1 VNDHH
6 VSFFVKNMPS
16 DDNEQG
22 KIRDY
27 VAVLIEGV
35 ESRYKE
41 LLSQRVLN
49 PVSQKLDNLA
59 RKLLDIVNK
68 DQKQNTEVLDKYVF
82 ELQMSF
88 HTLDLTQEQEIYI
101 KSIINEMLKT
111 KESEEQSAEDI
122 SKEVSEISDTVNQ
135 ALTKIDKESDVK
147 QEGENSNNVQLF

>member
-1 VNDHH
+1 
-6 VSFFVKNMPS
+6 
-16 DDNEQG
+16 
-22 KIRDY
+22 
-27 VAVLIEGV
+27 
-35 ESRYKE
+35 
-41 LLSQRVLN
+41 
-49 PVSQKLDNLA
+49 
-59 RKLLDIVNK
+59 
-68 DQKQNTEVLDKYVF
+68 
-82 ELQMSF
+82 MSF